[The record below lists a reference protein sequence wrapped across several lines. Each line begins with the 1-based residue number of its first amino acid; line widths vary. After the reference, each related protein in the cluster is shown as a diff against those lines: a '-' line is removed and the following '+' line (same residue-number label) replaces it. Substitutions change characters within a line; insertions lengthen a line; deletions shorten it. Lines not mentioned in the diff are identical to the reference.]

1 MFSKAD
7 RQILFG
13 YYFNAFNYGTISDHL
28 LPIIVRSS
36 LLQVKEDKSSLPYK
50 KVFSL
55 YTVKHVMPI
64 AFAPDKEFQK
74 REIYYNKNH

>member
-1 MFSKAD
+1 MFSKTD

-13 YYFNAFNYGTISDHL
+13 YYLNALNYGTISDHL

-64 AFAPDKEFQK
+64 A
-74 REIYYNKNH
+74 